1 MHLDKRLQAVAS
13 LVPKGAS
20 FADIGT
26 DHAYLPVW
34 LWENGVISAAVAG
47 DIAAG
52 PCQAARTTVA
62 MYGAAKAITV
72 RQGSGLA
79 VLSPGEADCIA
90 ICGMGGSTIISILEE
105 QPEVAKAAKRLVLQP
120 MAGAPTLRRWLSQH
134 GWSLVEE
141 TLVDDPP
148 HFYEIICAEPLGGA
162 AGAASSYSEAE
173 YLLGPVLLRQGHPLL
188 AKHIARQEHALQELL
203 GHMARSE
210 RAKASAKYA
219 QTQHLLEAVRQLKGK
234 S

>member
-90 ICGMGGSTIISILEE
+90 ICGMGGSTIISILEADMA
-105 QPEVAKAAKRLVLQP
+105 VAKAAQRLLLQP
-120 MAGAPTLRRWLSQH
+120 MAGAAALRRWLVQH
-134 GWSLVEE
+134 GWRLVDED
-141 TLVDDPP
+141 LVDDTP
-148 HFYEIICAEPLGGA
+148 HFYEIICAEPGA
-162 AGAASSYSEAE
+162 EQEHAEVE
-173 YLLGPVLLRQGHPLL
+173 YLVGPSLLKAGHPLL
-188 AKHIARQEHALQELL
+188 AKQIGRHIKSLRELL
-203 GHMARSE
+203 SNMERSE
-210 RAKASAKYA
+210 RARASEKYKE
-219 QTQHLLEAVRQLKGK
+219 TQALLRELEVLAHD
-234 S
+234 